1 MYDLAIIGGGPGGYV
16 AAERAGA
23 AGLSVILFEKRELGG
38 VCLNEGCIP
47 TKTLL
52 YSAKVLDYAHHADKY
67 GVYVESAALDYAKVS
82 KRKDKVVKKLVGG
95 VKVKMREASVEVVKG
110 EAMIQGK
117 SGNAFTIVSG
127 DQTFEAARLLVCTGS
142 EAAVPPIPGLREG
155 LGDTVLTNREILALE
170 QQPETLVVIGGG
182 VIGMEFASFF
192 NSIGTKVT
200 VVEMLPKILGPMDDE
215 ISAMLQA
222 QYAKKGVEFH
232 LNCQVTAVEGNDV
245 VYVDSDGNVCRATG
259 EKILVSVGRRANL
272 QGFGLENLGV
282 EFALNPAGR
291 PYGIKVDERMR
302 TNVPEVYAAGDV
314 TGFSM
319 LAHTASREAE
329 VAVNDMLGK
338 DDKMRYNA
346 IPGVVYTNPEVAGVG
361 LTEAEAEKKGLD
373 CMVLKLPMAYAGRF
387 VAENERGEGL
397 CKVIADRKSRKVL
410 GVHMLGNPCSEMIYG
425 ACIAIEQGMTVEG
438 LKEVVFPHPTVSEIV
453 KETLYGL
460 PTSSPAPRGCCP

>member
-16 AAERAGA
+16 AAERAGG

-67 GVYVESAALDYAKVS
+67 GVTVDGAALEYAKVL
-82 KRKDKVVKKLVGG
+82 KRKEKVVKKLVGG
-95 VKVKMREASVEVVKG
+95 IKVKMREAAVEVVKE
-110 EAMIQGK
+110 EATIQGK
-117 SGNAFTIVSG
+117 NGEAFVITAG
-127 DQTFEAARLLVCTGS
+127 EASYEARKLLICTGS

-170 QQPETLVVIGGG
+170 EQPESLVVIGGG

-200 VVEMLPKILGPMDDE
+200 VVEMLPKILGPLDDE

-222 QYAKKGVEFH
+222 QYAKKGVDFH
-232 LNCQVTAVEGNDV
+232 LSCKVVAVEGNDV
-245 VYVDSDGNVCRATG
+245 VYEDSEGNTCRATG
-259 EKILVSVGRRANL
+259 DKILVSVGRRANF
-272 QGFGLENLGV
+272 QGLGLENIGV
-282 EFALNPAGR
+282 GLALNPAGR

-302 TNVPEVYAAGDV
+302 TNVPGVYAAGDV

-329 VAVNDMLGK
+329 VAVNDILGK
-338 DDKMRYNA
+338 EDCMHYNA
-346 IPGVVYTNPEVAGVG
+346 VPGVVYTNPEVAGTG
-361 LTEAEAEKKGLD
+361 LTEAEAAAKGLD
-373 CMVLKLPMAYAGRF
+373 VAVLKLPMAYAGRF

-397 CKVIADRKSRKVL
+397 CKVIIGKEDRKVL
-410 GVHMLGNPCSEMIYG
+410 GVHMLGNPCSEMIHG
-425 ACIAIEQGMTVEG
+425 ACIAIEQGMTVEQ
-438 LKEVVFPHPTVSEIV
+438 LQRVIFPHPTVSEIL
-453 KETLYGL
+453 KETVF
-460 PTSSPAPRGCCP
+460 TA